1 MYICSFFSPLAFVWQ
16 KLKLEERETGKSMLQ
31 GVRTL
36 SPRTQNTGQDTVTQ
50 DTGNSTQSPR
60 TFNYQESVD
69 QYYWLC
75 HISALF
81 ICLLT
86 SSTKGCCWKLTTH
99 LSIITLAGFPND
111 STLLKSRGWGT
122 WLFITQSSISPF
134 LHLSWKPWMSA
145 VSFGFSMF
153 QRGSRSLIS
162 HRRFHLPFNT
172 GYLPMVFY
180 IPLISTWSPRQQQ
193 LLSHKGCHIPR
204 ESSQTNVSLFV
215 LCCPCLSNIAV
226 SSKHEGVGEDRRTWY
241 HTLAAPTPRNA
252 EYLIGNRS
260 WGFQEINQTHSFEY
274 QFISM

>member
-31 GVRTL
+31 GVRTQ

-193 LLSHKGCHIPR
+193 LLSHG
-204 ESSQTNVSLFV
+204 
-215 LCCPCLSNIAV
+215 AV
-226 SSKHEGVGEDRRTWY
+226 T
-241 HTLAAPTPRNA
+241 
-252 EYLIGNRS
+252 
-260 WGFQEINQTHSFEY
+260 FQEKVPRRMWVFSYSAVHVCRILRCRVNTRGWERTAEPD
-274 QFISM
+274 ITLWRLRRRAMLNTW